1 MRLTSEQIQQV
12 LEGAIRNIM
21 EREGCDRRTAMDAIE
36 KNGVR
41 VKVTSGN
48 EAQTLRIRFPE
59 KLPPFQ
65 QND

>member
-12 LEGAIRNIM
+12 LEGAIKNIM

-41 VKVTSGN
+41 VNVRIG
-48 EAQTLRIRFPE
+48 EEVQTLVIRFPE
-59 KLPPFQ
+59 KGSEWK